1 MRRRIGLVTSWT
13 AESLRREKTTMIFA
27 IIAMCGAVIAAV
39 GFAGRGTKSINIATV
54 GGIIWLAGCVLAF
67 WKLRWFEAGGL
78 VLATLVLAN
87 LGERL
92 FRRMMGTTNRMSSWD
107 AREVNERALEERDD
121 LLRLLE
127 ERRNESRK
135 S

>member
-1 MRRRIGLVTSWT
+1 
-13 AESLRREKTTMIFA
+13 MIFA